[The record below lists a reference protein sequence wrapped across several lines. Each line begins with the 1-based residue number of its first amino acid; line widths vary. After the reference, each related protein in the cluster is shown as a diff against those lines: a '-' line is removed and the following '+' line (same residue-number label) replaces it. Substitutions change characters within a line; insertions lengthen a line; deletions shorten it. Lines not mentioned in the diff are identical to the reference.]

1 MTSVRQSALV
11 TILVSGVSPSAPD
24 GVRWEKRPIP
34 LMQYVQ

>member
-24 GVRWEKRPIP
+24 GVREKRPIP